1 MLRSNIMLR
10 SRFNIKPS
18 VLIAVGLATGI
29 GLWLWSG
36 QDLHANTENPL
47 DEVGQEE
54 KLPSYKTSVRYV
66 DSAAINHQASIQIT
80 AQTQYDRVATIR
92 AETYGKI
99 VKLDMEETYPVE
111 KNTLITQ
118 LAIQDRGSQIK
129 RAEAILEQREIE
141 FEAATKL
148 AKKGFNSQIRK
159 AEALANLESAKSDLH
174 VARKNYANTSVR
186 SPFDGIIQTQS
197 VELGDYVQ
205 EGDPIATIVDMN
217 PIYIVAYV
225 SEKEINSISLDSE
238 ATGTLINGE
247 QITGLVSHISPTAL
261 ESTRSFEVKVEVPNP
276 DGKILSGLTA
286 SVTLPLGQTKA
297 HLLSPALLTL
307 NNAGNIGVK
316 TLSDDDIVEFNQV
329 NIIEDT
335 EKGVWVSGLPNNIRI
350 IAVGQEFVAAGAQ
363 VTATPLNVNSASN
376 S

>member
-1 MLRSNIMLR
+1 MLR